1 MHTCNY
7 IDVQTLS
14 TFNFLL
20 LQSTFLILKT
30 TTVFQSLNKRHCLIA
45 RKANECCFT
54 GSGHLI
60 FCHVGWVASYQ
71 SVHIVTAYNTGTQGA
86 EGNDLSNYS
95 PWSLP
100 FDVTH
105 KAAKQPNM
113 ANKWRATAKHSV
125 LQFLNVSVFC
135 LRALIVESYHSN
147 TAQNHLA
154 FKKLSVTCGLQCIY
168 AQMTVWKHNLKSI
181 RITNWFR

>member
-1 MHTCNY
+1 MHACNY

-14 TFNFLL
+14 TFNFLRS
-20 LQSTFLILKT
+20 QSTFLILKT
-30 TTVFQSLNKRHCLIA
+30 TTMFQPLNKRHRFIA
-45 RKANECCFT
+45 RKANGCCFT

-71 SVHIVTAYNTGTQGA
+71 SVRIVTAYNTGTQGA
-86 EGNDLSNYS
+86 EGNDLRNYS

-105 KAAKQPNM
+105 KAAKQSNM
-113 ANKWRATAKHSV
+113 ANKWRAIAKHSV
-125 LQFLNVSVFC
+125 LQFLNISELFC

-154 FKKLSVTCGLQCIY
+154 FKKLSVTCGLQCIS
-168 AQMTVWKHNLKSI
+168 AQMTV
-181 RITNWFR
+181 

>member
-7 IDVQTLS
+7 IYVQMLS
-14 TFNFLL
+14 TFNFLG

-30 TTVFQSLNKRHCLIA
+30 TTMFQPLNKRHCLIDG
-45 RKANECCFT
+45 CCFT

-71 SVHIVTAYNTGTQGA
+71 SVRIVTAYNTGTQGA
-86 EGNDLSNYS
+86 EGNDLRNYS

-113 ANKWRATAKHSV
+113 ANKWHATAKHSV

-135 LRALIVESYHSN
+135 LRALIVESYHSS
-147 TAQNHLA
+147 TAQTHLA
-154 FKKLSVTCGLQCIY
+154 FEKLSVTCGLQSNS
-168 AQMTVWKHNLKSI
+168 AQMTVWKHNLKVG
-181 RITNWFR
+181 